1 MDILSIDH
9 VHQCVSED
17 LNKVDQ
23 LIKSTLSVRDQS
35 IEVIGN
41 YVISAG
47 GKRMRPLL
55 HLVFS
60 QLFGYQ
66 GDSSIS
72 VSAAIEFFHTATL
85 LHDDVIDESSM
96 RRGKESAHKK
106 WSNKYAIL
114 VGDFLFSQAFQ
125 LMISTKSIEV
135 LNILSKAASTISEGE
150 VKQLNNLNNIDLT
163 EEEYTEVIQAKTAE
177 LFAVACETAAV
188 ISGQTQEMQA
198 ASYKFGINL
207 GISFQIMDDILDY
220 TSANLG
226 KDLGKDYEEG
236 KVTLPVILLSKL
248 CDAGEKA
255 FISRLF
261 KDNEKHEGDFNILL
275 KMMKKYDVLELSKKE
290 ALKYSN
296 YAEMVFES
304 HLKDLDRQGMV
315 KSLVSY
321 QTERLS

>member
-1 MDILSIDH
+1 MNTLSIDH
-9 VHQCVSED
+9 VHECVSED

-23 LIKSTLSVRDQS
+23 LSKSTLSIRDQS

-60 QLFGYQ
+60 RLFGYQ
-66 GDSSIS
+66 GNSSIS
-72 VSAAIEFFHTATL
+72 VAAAIEFFHTATL

-96 RRGKESAHKK
+96 RRGKEAAHKK

-125 LMISTKSIEV
+125 LMISTESIEV
-135 LNILSKAASTISEGE
+135 LNILSKAASIISEGE

-163 EEEYTEVIQAKTAE
+163 EEEYTDVIQSKTAE

-188 ISGQTQEMQA
+188 IAGQTQEMQA
-198 ASYKFGINL
+198 AAYKFGINL

-220 TSANLG
+220 TSVNLG

-255 FISRLF
+255 FVSRLF
-261 KDNEKHEGDFNILL
+261 KDNKKHEGDFDILL
-275 KMMKKYDVLELSKKE
+275 KMMKKYDVFELSKKE

-296 YAEMVFES
+296 DAEKIFES
-304 HLKDLDRQGMV
+304 HLRSLDKQGLI
-315 KSLVSY
+315 SSILNY
-321 QTERLS
+321 QMNRVL

>member
-1 MDILSIDH
+1 MNTLSIDH
-9 VHQCVSED
+9 VHECVSED
-17 LNKVDQ
+17 LHKVDL

-47 GKRMRPLL
+47 GKRIRPLL

-60 QLFGYQ
+60 KIFGYK
-66 GDSSIS
+66 GNCCIS
-72 VSAAIEFFHTATL
+72 VAAAIEFFHTATL
-85 LHDDVIDESSM
+85 LHDDVIDESMM
-96 RRGKESAHKK
+96 RRNKEAAHKK

-135 LNILSKAASTISEGE
+135 LNILSKAASIISEGE

-163 EEEYTEVIQAKTAE
+163 ETEYIEVIQAKTAE
-177 LFAVACETAAV
+177 LFAVSCETSAV
-188 ISGQTQEMQA
+188 TAGQTQEMQA

-220 TSANLG
+220 TSVNLG

-236 KVTLPVILLSKL
+236 KVTLPVILLSRL
-248 CDAGEKA
+248 CNEGEKA
-255 FISRLF
+255 FVSRLF
-261 KDNEKHEGDFNILL
+261 KEKEKNGGDFDVLL
-275 KMMKKYDVLELSKKE
+275 KMMKKYDVFELSKKE
-290 ALKYSN
+290 ALRYSN
-296 YAEMVFES
+296 YSEQIFKT
-304 HLKDLDRQGMV
+304 HLKELDKQGLLSSILM
-315 KSLVSY
+315 Y
-321 QTERLS
+321 QINRIT

>member
-1 MDILSIDH
+1 MNTLSIDH
-9 VHQCVSED
+9 VHECVSED

-23 LIKSTLSVRDQS
+23 LIKSTLSIRDQS

-55 HLVFS
+55 HLVFA

-66 GDSSIS
+66 GNSSIS
-72 VSAAIEFFHTATL
+72 VAAAIEFFHTATL

-96 RRGKESAHKK
+96 RRGKEAAHKK

-125 LMISTKSIEV
+125 LMISTESIEV
-135 LNILSKAASTISEGE
+135 LNILSKAASIISEGE

-163 EEEYTEVIQAKTAE
+163 EEEYTDVIQSKTAE

-188 ISGQTQEMQA
+188 IADQTQEMQA

-220 TSANLG
+220 TSVNLG

-248 CDAGEKA
+248 CDIGEKA

-261 KDNEKHEGDFNILL
+261 KDNEKNEGDFDLLL
-275 KMMKKYDVLELSKKE
+275 KMMKKYDVFELSKKE
-290 ALKYSN
+290 AMKYSN
-296 YAEMVFES
+296 YAEKIFRT
-304 HLKDLDRQGMV
+304 HLKDIDKQGLV
-315 KSLVSY
+315 KSILLY
-321 QTERLS
+321 QTNRVI